1 MVGKFCCTLA
11 EECKRLCKDKERDN
25 DVKEY
30 SKFQKREE
38 NVKLN

>member
-1 MVGKFCCTLA
+1 MVGKLCCTLA
-11 EECKRLCKDKERDN
+11 KKCKRLCKDKERGDDIN
-25 DVKEY
+25 EY

>member
-1 MVGKFCCTLA
+1 MVGKLCCTST
-11 EECKRLCKDKERDN
+11 EECKRLCKDKERGK

-38 NVKLN
+38 NIKLN